1 MHKGKKT
8 TNDHW
13 SKLNEKGN
21 MAGLKIMLA
30 VFKFGGRPLFHFILY
45 FVIFFYFLFA
55 HKNRAA
61 SQEYLNQLYQHTDGK
76 LGLTKKPG
84 LWDSYRHFYAF
95 GDSILDK
102 LASWTGKIKYQDLKF
117 SNYHCM
123 TDLQKQKKGGVIISA
138 HLGNME
144 ICRAISEIEDKY
156 PLVIL
161 MHTKNAVRFNKIISE
176 LNPDSEI
183 SIVQVDNITPDVAIM
198 LKETIDSGGFLVVL
212 ADRTPVSQNQQT
224 KKFPFLGRD
233 AAFPKGPFIM
243 AGLFDCPVLLMFC
256 LKEGK
261 NYHLFLEHFSDSL
274 KTKREKR
281 EEKLDQTMGNYVD
294 RLSYYVKRYPYQW
307 YNFYRYWD

>member
-1 MHKGKKT
+1 MVV
-8 TNDHW
+8 
-13 SKLNEKGN
+13 
-21 MAGLKIMLA
+21 LKIMLA
-30 VFKFGGRPLFHFILY
+30 VFKYGGRPLFRFILY
-45 FVIFFYFLFA
+45 FIIFFYFLFA

-76 LGLTKKPG
+76 FALKDKPG

-117 SNYHCM
+117 SNYNCM
-123 TDLQKQKKGGVIISA
+123 TELQKQKKGGVIIAS

-161 MHTKNAVRFNKIISE
+161 MHTKNAARFNKIIAE

-183 SIVQVDNITPDVAIM
+183 SIVQVDNITPDVAIT
-198 LKETIDSGGFLVVL
+198 LKETIDNGGFLVVL
-212 ADRTPVSQNQQT
+212 ADRTPASQNEQI
-224 KKFPFLGRD
+224 KRLPFLGRD

-256 LKEGK
+256 FKEGK
-261 NYHLFLEHFSDSL
+261 NYHLILEPFSGSL
-274 KTKREKR
+274 KTKRENR
-281 EEKLDQTMGNYVD
+281 EEKLAEAMTNYVD
-294 RLSYYVKRYPYQW
+294 RLSYYVKRYPFQW